1 MTPGALR
8 DWIPAALHGELD
20 TVGVLTARLLA
31 ASPSPFVGVWPS
43 HLLAAIEERAVAP
56 WLGVALFLGSDP
68 LAQTGRFRLWDE
80 ERDWNRHAVLLGDLA
95 RRFGEALVEPLSAV
109 PGPLRPRIVTDWLT
123 DIPARGGPGVPE
135 PAGAFPPTPV
145 DRRIIE
151 AEDAVYRGDLTAA
164 LEALLRLWRE
174 GGDPLVADVIDVI
187 DPLVGP
193 PMTAVHAESA
203 WIRSGSTPGEL
214 DVGRTLRTGILG
226 TTTELPLLLRNLAGA
241 PQDPRIATAL
251 RATLLTRDLRGPGI
265 SAAADILARTGDVRG
280 LARVA
285 WEHRLPAATAAGMW
299 TSSAGPAG
307 RARLR
312 ALARRLGGNVDVP
325 GKTLRDLQLEAWKA
339 VGDDRALAVAV
350 LTDAMREQGDPRVP
364 ALGPG
369 LTTGARLRA
378 LPARTIERLCERPY
392 GLRSTT
398 ASFIDGQVCDG
409 ESTDPE
415 LALLDPAW
423 GPLQRL
429 TLDGLRTEFAS
440 TLPNLRVL
448 LVRAPVG
455 ASIEECGAFLTRV
468 NLGRASPIEAVG
480 DDLGLFASVPGRHTA
495 IVTRKV
501 SRLRALPTGAQVSHV
516 AFVAG
521 LDAMQMLLASMPPAV
536 EQITVVEDGIPLVA
550 PVGWSVRVSRER
562 ALDARWFGGG
572 PPSPSLVKL
581 LTADGWFRTL
591 AVQVPP
597 TAGVKELRRQLQPL
611 GVQVTV
617 IDRDEP

>member
-8 DWIPAALHGELD
+8 DWIPVALHDELD
-20 TVGVLTARLLA
+20 AVAVLTARLLA

-123 DIPARGGPGVPE
+123 DADPQ
-135 PAGAFPPTPV
+135 GAV
-145 DRRIIE
+145 DRRIVE
-151 AEDAVYRGDLTAA
+151 AEDAVYRGDLTTA
-164 LEALLRLWRE
+164 LGALLRLWRE

-187 DPLVGP
+187 DPLVGE

-203 WIRSGSTPGEL
+203 WIRSGSTPAEQ
-214 DVGRTLRTGILG
+214 DVGRSLRTGILG
-226 TTTELPLLLRNLAGA
+226 TTAELPLFLRNLAGA

-312 ALARRLGGNVDVP
+312 ALARRLGANVDVP
-325 GKTLRDLQLEAWKA
+325 DATLRGLQLEAWRA

-398 ASFIDGQVCDG
+398 ASFVDGQVCDG
-409 ESTDPE
+409 EPTDPD

-429 TLDGLRTEFAS
+429 TLDGLRAEFAAA
-440 TLPNLRVL
+440 LPNLRVL
-448 LVRAPVG
+448 LVRAPAG
-455 ASIEECGAFLTRV
+455 ASITECAAFLAQV
-468 NLGRASPIEAVG
+468 NAGRASPIEAVG
-480 DDLGLFASVPGRHTA
+480 DELGLFASVPGRHTA

-501 SRLRALPTGAQVSHV
+501 SRLRALPVGAQVPHV

-521 LDAMQMLLASMPPAV
+521 LDAVQTLLANMPPAV
-536 EQITVVEDGIPLVA
+536 ERITVVEDGIPLVA
-550 PVGWSVRVSRER
+550 PAGWSVEVSRER
-562 ALDARWFGGG
+562 ALSAQWFGGG

-581 LTADGWFRTL
+581 LIADGWFRTL
-591 AVQVPP
+591 AVRVPA
-597 TAGVKELRRQLQPL
+597 TAGVKELRRQVQPF